1 MKKFIFMVM
10 ATMIATVSMSAQH
23 VVESK
28 AFDNTYV
35 GVSVGATLPTTNFQV
50 GNTVFHESIRP
61 VFGVELGKDFTTLY
75 GMSIEGKTTVNN
87 KGIHTAFDDFSVVW
101 NHKLNVS
108 NAIWGFNPDRK
119 WEVKTVGGLGWGH
132 DNGCVVDNYLVAE
145 AGVEVAYNITNKW
158 ALNINPTMVWNQAE
172 NGLNVNRSEIEL
184 SVGVAYKLGKGFKTC
199 DVDAITIERDFL
211 NDEVNKLRELVA
223 EQEAEIAKQKE
234 LLNEDFQAIK
244 ELNARKMVTNI
255 TVVVPSAVGF
265 EIGKANVLPTSKA
278 SLVQLAKF
286 LKENEDMTVTV
297 EGYADAKTGTATINQ
312 KLSEQRAETVK
323 EILVANGVASNR
335 ITTVGK
341 GDTVQPFEENA
352 LNRAVITI
360 VK

>member
-10 ATMIATVSMSAQH
+10 AMVATVSMSAQH

-35 GVSVGATLPTTNFQV
+35 GVSVGGTVQTPLFNATHDLNK
-50 GNTVFHESIRP
+50 IKP
-61 VFGVELGKDFTTLY
+61 VIGVEIGKDLTTLY
-75 GMSIEGKTTVNN
+75 GTSIEGKGTINN
-87 KGIHTAFDDFSVVW
+87 KGIHTMFDDFSIVW
-101 NHKLNVS
+101 NHKLDLT
-108 NAIWGFNPDRK
+108 NAIGGFNPNRS
-119 WEVKTVGGLGWGH
+119 WGVKTVGGLGWGH

-145 AGVEVAYNITNKW
+145 VGVEVIYHINDKW
-158 ALNINPTMVWNQAE
+158 AFNMNPTFVWNQAE
-172 NGLNVNRSEIEL
+172 TGLNVNNSEMEF
-184 SVGVAYKLGKGFKTC
+184 SVGFTYNLGKGFKTC
-199 DVDAITIERDFL
+199 DVDAVVIERDFL
-211 NDEVNKLRELVA
+211 NDEVNKLREVVA
-223 EQEAEIAKQKE
+223 EQEAEIAKQKQ
-234 LLNEDFQAIK
+234 LLNEDFQTIK
-244 ELNARKMVTNI
+244 ELNARKMVNNV
-255 TVVVPSAVGF
+255 TVVVPSTVGF

-286 LKENEDMTVTV
+286 LKENEDMNVTV

-312 KLSEQRAETVK
+312 KLSEQRANAVK
-323 EILVANGVASNR
+323 EILVANGVAAKR

>member
-28 AFDNTYV
+28 TFENTYV
-35 GVSVGATLPTTNFQV
+35 SVSVGATLPTTNFQV

-87 KGIHTAFDDFSVVW
+87 KGIHTAFDDLSVVW

-119 WEVKTVGGLGWGH
+119 WEVKAVGGIGWGH

-145 AGVEVAYNITNKW
+145 AGAEVSYNINNKW
-158 ALNINPTMVWNQAE
+158 AFNMNPTFVWNQAE
-172 NGLNVNRSEIEL
+172 NGLNVNRSEVEL
-184 SVGVAYKLGKGFKTC
+184 SVGVSYKFGNGFKKC
-199 DVDAITIERDFL
+199 NVSEVIIERDFL
-211 NDEVNKLRELVA
+211 NEQVNELRVKA
-223 EQEAEIAKQKE
+223 ENLEAEVDAKNKMLTEKDNLIA
-234 LLNEDFQAIK
+234 
-244 ELNARKMVTNI
+244 ELNARKMTTNKI
-255 TVVVPSAVGF
+255 VVPAAIGF
-265 EIGKANVLPTSKA
+265 TIGKSELMTTSKG
-278 SLVQLAKF
+278 SLVNLAKF
-286 LKENEDMTVTV
+286 LKDNEELNV
-297 EGYADAKTGTATINQ
+297 EVVGFADAKTGTTEIN
-312 KLSEQRAETVK
+312 KVLSEKRAETVK
-323 EILVANGVASNR
+323 QFLVDNGVAANR

-341 GDTVQPFEENA
+341 GDVEQPFEENDV
-352 LNRAVITI
+352 NRTVITI